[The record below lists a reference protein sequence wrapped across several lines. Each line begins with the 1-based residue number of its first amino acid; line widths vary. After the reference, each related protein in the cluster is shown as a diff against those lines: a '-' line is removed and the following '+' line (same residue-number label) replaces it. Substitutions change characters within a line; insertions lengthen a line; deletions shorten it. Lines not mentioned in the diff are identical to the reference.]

1 MQCHNNTGSNG
12 NRVNNIDCD
21 NIDEWPSSREMA
33 DQRGQHMKTC
43 SVVCYQLVEG
53 LSQNLSPLLLNLLH
67 KQVDY
72 THHLQA
78 LQRRIF
84 PACALATVVNEK
96 SGHCQRCC
104 AKKCPFVDSTPVS
117 AIWPQTSTLSSG
129 GIEIGPRHAESCG
142 VHPGGTGLISWKG
155 KGRGKS
161 WNTGDD
167 SHLPSQ
173 IIFRD
178 RGNVPRCSLH
188 SHTLSTEEQQVF
200 SAPLQKA
207 LLSHICCQ
215 EKPGCW
221 RYGKTNTQTHTPS
234 WPVLSLCAMS

>member
-1 MQCHNNTGSNG
+1 MNG
-12 NRVNNIDCD
+12 LRTERWRIK
-21 NIDEWPSSREMA
+21 EESAW
-33 DQRGQHMKTC
+33 QHQKTH
-43 SVVCYQLVEG
+43 SVVCYQLFEG
-53 LSQNLSPLLLNLLH
+53 LSQNLSPLLMWISSIS
-67 KQVDY
+67 KVDY

-117 AIWPQTSTLSSG
+117 EIWPQTSTLSSG
-129 GIEIGPRHAESCG
+129 GIEVGPRHAEPCV
-142 VHPGGTGLISWKG
+142 VHPGGTGLTSWKG

-167 SHLPSQ
+167 SHLPSL

-178 RGNVPRCSLH
+178 KGNVPRCSLH
-188 SHTLSTEEQQVF
+188 SHTLSTEEKVF

-221 RYGKTNTQTHTPS
+221 RYGKTNTKTKRTLHPGL
-234 WPVLSLCAMS
+234 W